1 MTDVKRV
8 VCVWMVGVVVGLL
21 LGLVG
26 GYDLGRRCVKEGV
39 TVCDTLTRVDT
50 VMVERPV
57 VRDSVVTRYVRVMAS
72 RAKMDSVAADTVVMP
87 AMGDSV
93 AVELAIEHKHYAG
106 EQYEAWVSGY
116 MARLDS
122 VRVMERTATVRER
135 VYVNGSRWGVG
146 VTAGWG
152 YGLGSGRCDVWVG
165 VGLTYSLTKRR

>member
-8 VCVWMVGVVVGLL
+8 VWVWMVGVVVGLL

-26 GYDLGRRCVKEGV
+26 GYDIGRRCVNEGV

-50 VMVERPV
+50 LTVVRPV
-57 VRDSVVTRYVRVMAS
+57 VRDSVVTRYVRVMAP
-72 RAKMDSVAADTVVMP
+72 RAKMDSVAADTADTA

-93 AVELAIEHKHYAG
+93 GVVLAIEQKHYAG
-106 EQYEAWVSGY
+106 EAYEAWVSGY

-122 VRVMERTATVRER
+122 VRVTERTKTVRER
-135 VYVNGSRWGVG
+135 VYVKGSRWGVG
-146 VTAGWG
+146 LTAGCG
-152 YGLGSGRCDVWVG
+152 YGIGSGRCDVWVG